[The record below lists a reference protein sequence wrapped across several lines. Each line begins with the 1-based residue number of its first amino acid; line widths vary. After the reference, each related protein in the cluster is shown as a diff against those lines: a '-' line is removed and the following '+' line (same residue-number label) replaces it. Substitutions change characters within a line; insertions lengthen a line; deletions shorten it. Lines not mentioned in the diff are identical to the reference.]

1 MQRLRFNAIWISDT
15 HLGLRAC
22 KAEFLLDFL
31 QHAECKQL
39 YLVGDIIDFWHM
51 KKGMRWP
58 ALHNKVIQQVM
69 CMAARGTQ
77 VIYVPGNHDELFRD

>member
-1 MQRLRFNAIWISDT
+1 MSKLRFNSIWISDV

-31 QHAECKQL
+31 RHTECDTL

-51 KKGMRWP
+51 KKGC
-58 ALHNKVIQQVM
+58 ALAG
-69 CMAARGTQ
+69 AAQPRGAGGD
-77 VIYVPGNHDELFRD
+77 VHGRARHAR